1 MQSAWRA
8 LPTEADLTM
17 LGLNNSKETGKF
29 DKEIKFVKGETE
41 GGSEPAGRELQRK
54 RKSRQ
59 KHRVQRTRSHD
70 QRKDQ
75 TYQRR
80 PHRHWQ
86 AASRSD
92 RRDPGK
98 QNRPSH
104 RPG

>member
-1 MQSAWRA
+1 
-8 LPTEADLTM
+8 M
-17 LGLNNSKETGKF
+17 LGLNNKGS
-29 DKEIKFVKGETE
+29 DSKEIKFVKGETE
-41 GGSEPAGRELQRK
+41 GGGSEPAGRELQRK